1 LPNSVK
7 KVIEAKVSMRRRV
20 AIVIRALSAA
30 LVLAGSSRG
39 VMTLDSRATV
49 PSTWS
54 FHKRLG
60 PIVLPSSV
68 TGPNA
73 ILVAVLT

>member
-1 LPNSVK
+1 MPNSVK
-7 KVIEAKVSMRRRV
+7 KIIEAKVSLRRRV

-30 LVLAGSSRG
+30 LVLGSSRG
-39 VMTLDSRATV
+39 LMTLDSGATV

>member
-1 LPNSVK
+1 
-7 KVIEAKVSMRRRV
+7 
-20 AIVIRALSAA
+20 
-30 LVLAGSSRG
+30 
-39 VMTLDSRATV
+39 MTLDSGATV